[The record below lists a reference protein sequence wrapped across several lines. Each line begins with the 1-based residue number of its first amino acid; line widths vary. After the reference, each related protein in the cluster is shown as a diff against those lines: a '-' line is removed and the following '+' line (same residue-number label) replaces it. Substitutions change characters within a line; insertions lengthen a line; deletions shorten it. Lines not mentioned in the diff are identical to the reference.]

1 MEESN
6 MKYHFKVGRAKS
18 VVLDENDTFEKLGFA
33 ILDAYHID
41 SDHLFMFTFSN
52 GDETN
57 SVSPFG
63 PMDDYRDVDM
73 DSPIKSR
80 QMEVGEVMTML
91 YDYGANW
98 TRKVKLVEISD
109 N

>member
-1 MEESN
+1 MEGIS
-6 MKYHFKVGRAKS
+6 MKYHFKVGRAKNL
-18 VVLDENDTFEKLGFA
+18 VLDENDTFADLGFA
-33 ILDAYHID
+33 VLDAYHID

-57 SVSPFG
+57 SVCPFG
-63 PMDDYRDVDM
+63 SMQDYRDVDA

-80 QMEVGEVMTML
+80 QMEVGEVMTME
-91 YDYGANW
+91 YDYGSTW

>member
-1 MEESN
+1 

-18 VVLDENDTFEKLGFA
+18 VVVDENDTFETLGFA

-52 GDETN
+52 GDKTN

-63 PMDDYRDVDM
+63 AMNDHRDVDT

-80 QMEVGEVMTML
+80 HMEVGEVMTME
-91 YDYGANW
+91 YDYGSPW
-98 TRKVKLVEISD
+98 TRKVKLVQISD